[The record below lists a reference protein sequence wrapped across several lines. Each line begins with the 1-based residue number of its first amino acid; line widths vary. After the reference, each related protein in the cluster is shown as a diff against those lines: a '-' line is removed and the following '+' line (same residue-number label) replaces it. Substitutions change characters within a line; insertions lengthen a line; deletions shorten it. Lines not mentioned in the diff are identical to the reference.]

1 MPISETLIDVILAN
15 KPSCLRSWDHLI
27 LKYVIMVL
35 SMAFCVMAQKRKQS
49 CSEVSKM
56 LSDFDE
62 LNKDLANAPWNVL
75 EIYDSIDEQYSN
87 WKTTCIFERV

>member
-1 MPISETLIDVILAN
+1 MFEVLGSFDPEICDHGLVYGILCHGT
-15 KPSCLRSWDHLI
+15 K
-27 LKYVIMVL
+27 K
-35 SMAFCVMAQKRKQS
+35 KQS
-49 CSEVSKM
+49 HSEVSKM